1 MELRCY
7 LAEGPD
13 DLFATF
19 PEDQEIRMT
28 VNKNLLLVGQRLHL
42 TSARP
47 PASSS
52 FSSTTIP
59 PD

>member
-28 VNKNLLLVGQRLHL
+28 VNKNLLLVGQA
-42 TSARP
+42 SAL
-47 PASSS
+47 
-52 FSSTTIP
+52 
-59 PD
+59 D